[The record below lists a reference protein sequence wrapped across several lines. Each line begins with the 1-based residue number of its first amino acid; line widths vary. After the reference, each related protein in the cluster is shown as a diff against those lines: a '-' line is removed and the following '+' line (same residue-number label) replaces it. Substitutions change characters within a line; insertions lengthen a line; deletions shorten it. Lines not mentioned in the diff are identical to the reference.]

1 MSASFKTGM
10 IFTSKNSGSL
20 TNSTPKIVTNNNTR
34 SLIGATTTTT
44 TLGNSMS
51 KVIFAP
57 KGSGGCKSC
66 GGR

>member
-10 IFTSKNSGSL
+10 IFTTKNSVSL

-34 SLIGATTTTT
+34 SLIGATT